1 MLYQKQETVSSS
13 LSGGRSSTTTTTS
26 QQQAARPISVISTQ
40 QEVAPVV
47 RTVVAQPVQTVAVAA
62 PARSQSQICSN
73 CFKNLVR
80 FTIKNIILNRLKR
93 SSFLGLLPSNFVA
106 KIINRQASSSVEGI
120 FGVQG
125 QNNVRVETPNFNF
138 AYDLTK

>member
-13 LSGGRSSTTTTTS
+13 LSGGRTSTITTTS
-26 QQQAARPISVISTQ
+26 QQAARPISVISTQ
-40 QEVAPVV
+40 QEAAPVV

-62 PARSQSQICSN
+62 PARFQSKICSN

-80 FTIKNIILNRLKR
+80 FTIENIALNRLKR
-93 SSFLGLLPSNFVA
+93 SSFLGLLPSNLFA
-106 KIINRQASSSVEGI
+106 KIIHRQASSSVEGI